1 MEDGLFFGLQRWGEY
16 GMRRFSATLSAGEK
30 RSIPIN
36 VPAGRWYV
44 IFRFRFGDITANIIN
59 FRFDN
64 LRNYF
69 EQDILIT
76 TELLNHTT
84 WPKPYLVASGDNGA
98 IVLENTDNVERDF
111 SMVLDFY
118 VIDNEI
124 QGRIREFIFGSR
136 EKFRGEVTK
145 QASTGGA

>member
-1 MEDGLFFGLQRWGEY
+1 
-16 GMRRFSATLSAGEK
+16 MRRFSATLSAGEK
-30 RSIPIN
+30 RSITIN

-44 IFRFRFGDITANIIN
+44 IFRFRFGDVTANTIN

-98 IVLENTDNVERDF
+98 IILENTDIVERDF

-124 QGRIREFIFGSR
+124 QGRIREFILGSR
-136 EKFRGEVTK
+136 EEFRGEVTK